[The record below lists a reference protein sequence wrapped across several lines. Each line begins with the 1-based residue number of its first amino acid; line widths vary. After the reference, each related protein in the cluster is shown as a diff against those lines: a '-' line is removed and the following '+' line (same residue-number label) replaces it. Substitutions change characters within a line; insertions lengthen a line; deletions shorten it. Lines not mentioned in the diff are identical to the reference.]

1 MTSKKADRSAQ
12 MTAELDADVI
22 SAWVARNAKQCANCV
37 AWKPKKNQ
45 ANPITWGGCARAG
58 TTTLHYG
65 DVAYNHYT
73 TDLQSCSAW
82 EPK

>member
-1 MTSKKADRSAQ
+1 MTSDKKQSAA
-12 MTAELDADVI
+12 MLAIDALLAHSCSTCI
-22 SAWVARNAKQCANCV
+22 

-45 ANPITWGGCARAG
+45 ADPIWGGCARAG